1 LGDKQKTSE
10 GLLLPAINALAA
22 RPPMS
27 ACAQILRTV
36 GETIGLPLV
45 SALDDISTTV
55 PMTDEKGNRFA
66 DSLGWPPEFVDLWV
80 DQNLTLQSPISHVCR
95 FEHLPFYWTC
105 EGDWSVPSRLEPV
118 QHKTLDHLASLGI
131 SGGITVP
138 THLPEGRIGSVNWLG
153 YDQDHD
159 FAKTLQT
166 FQQSLALIGLYFME
180 VVRRAGGPM
189 EPKTGFIYLT
199 EREIECLTWAA
210 RGKTDTEIGQILDVS
225 HTTARFHIAN
235 AAKKLDAVTRT
246 QAVAKASQLGIIG
259 PIL

>member
-1 LGDKQKTSE
+1 
-10 GLLLPAINALAA
+10 
-22 RPPMS
+22 MS
-27 ACAQILRTV
+27 QCPRILCDV
-36 GETIGLPLV
+36 GEIIGLPLV

-55 PMTDEKGNRFA
+55 PLVDEDGNRFA

-80 DQNLTLQSPISHVCR
+80 DQNLTLQSPISHICR
-95 FEHLPFYWTC
+95 FEHLPFYWQT
-105 EGDWSVPSRLEPV
+105 EGEWSVPLKLEPV
-118 QHKTLDHLASLGI
+118 QRKTIDHLASLGI

-153 YDQDHD
+153 YDRDHD
-159 FAKTLQT
+159 FAKTLV
-166 FQQSLALIGLYFME
+166 SSSKAWPLIGLYFME
-180 VVRRAGGPM
+180 VVRHVDAPP

-210 RGKTDTEIGQILDVS
+210 SGKTDQEIGGILDVS